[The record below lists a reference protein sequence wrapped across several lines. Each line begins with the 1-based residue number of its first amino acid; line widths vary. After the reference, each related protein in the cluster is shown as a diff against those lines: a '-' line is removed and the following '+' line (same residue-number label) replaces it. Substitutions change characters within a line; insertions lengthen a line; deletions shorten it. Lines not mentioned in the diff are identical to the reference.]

1 MKNMIREH
9 DGARLA
15 LFIAPAAFIVVLLG
29 LLSNA
34 PEPVDPYCEMV
45 GIWIDSNGEYGWPD
59 YRGNYHEAC
68 PAIPLDGGAP
78 RTQGGGE

>member
-15 LFIAPAAFIVVLLG
+15 LFIVPASFIAALLA
-29 LLSNA
+29 LLSLSNT

-59 YRGNYHEAC
+59 YRGN
-68 PAIPLDGGAP
+68 
-78 RTQGGGE
+78 GECGNER

>member
-15 LFIAPAAFIVVLLG
+15 LFIVLAVVIVALLV
-29 LLSNA
+29 LLSNG

-59 YRGNYHEAC
+59 YRGNGEC
-68 PAIPLDGGAP
+68 GA
-78 RTQGGGE
+78 